1 MARDGLTDKRWRY
14 IYIYTVDPWA
24 LEKLETVNYL
34 SCLWFNRVILF
45 PGKWSRFRPRS
56 KFRNCYGI
64 QAAHLRFMVET
75 RGNSITCSSIFQRDK
90 PWMIGNPF
98 HEIFSKE
105 RIYRSI
111 ERGAINK
118 EFWEARKIVDREFWK
133 RESRVFPSFIATHSW
148 LSTPRCNNVAAQRD
162 SLFTHHHKSEPRE
175 WAAGGGFGLRFEFDN
190 RMVLPFLQKKK
201 NSLQITLQFRTKI
214 SPTNAEKYLV
224 LPSIVIV
231 TKR

>member
-1 MARDGLTDKRWRY
+1 MARDGLTDKRWKY
-14 IYIYTVDPWA
+14 IYIRSILGPSKNSKRSIISLASGSTGLFYFLANDPVSGRVQN
-24 LEKLETVNYL
+24 LETVTE
-34 SCLWFNRVILF
+34 SKPPIFVLW
-45 PGKWSRFRPRS
+45 W
-56 KFRNCYGI
+56 
-64 QAAHLRFMVET
+64 

>member
-1 MARDGLTDKRWRY
+1 
-14 IYIYTVDPWA
+14 
-24 LEKLETVNYL
+24 
-34 SCLWFNRVILF
+34 
-45 PGKWSRFRPRS
+45 
-56 KFRNCYGI
+56 
-64 QAAHLRFMVET
+64 
-75 RGNSITCSSIFQRDK
+75 
-90 PWMIGNPF
+90 MIGNPF

-105 RIYRSI
+105 RIYRSIFCRSI

-214 SPTNAEKYLV
+214 SPAEKYLV